1 MRPRGKHIV
10 PDNKREGVPLRGVR
24 IGSLRLNAC
33 GADEAIA
40 LVAGK
45 LGRPADGSTCF
56 GFLNPHVYNHCVSDR
71 RVAAFIERCDAVCL
85 DGVGIEVAGSIEN
98 RAWLPRVA
106 MYRVFDAAIAAGLV
120 RGRVVMLGLGS
131 DDCALARRNLMAAA
145 PFAEFV
151 ACHDGFL
158 DEREYVAILR
168 EHRDADFVLVGMGTP
183 RSEYVL
189 SLASD
194 ICDRAFCWHVG
205 GGSLRQWAGTKRRA
219 PALVSRLGLEWLH
232 RMAFEPQTRSRYVAG
247 IPLFLFRLTMDI
259 LRRRGAPEIRSTH
272 PREHPGLESEEFK

>member
-1 MRPRGKHIV
+1 M
-10 PDNKREGVPLRGVR
+10 RGVR

-45 LGRPADGSTCF
+45 LGHPTGGSACLM
-56 GFLNPHVYNHCVSDR
+56 FLNPHVYNHCVTDR

-85 DGVGIEVAGSIEN
+85 DGVGIEVAGSIQN
-98 RAWLPRVA
+98 RAWLPRVT
-106 MYRVFDAAIAAGLV
+106 MYRVFDAAIEASLV

-145 PFAEFV
+145 SLAEFV

-158 DEREYVAILR
+158 DEREYAAILR

-194 ICDRAFCWHVG
+194 ICDRALCWHVG
-205 GGSLRQWAGTKRRA
+205 GGSLLQWAGTKRRA
-219 PALVSRLGLEWLH
+219 PAFVCRMGLEWLH
-232 RMAFEPQTRSRYVAG
+232 RMAFEPQTRPRYVAG
-247 IPLFLFRLTMDI
+247 IPLFLFRLTMEN
-259 LRRRGAPEIRSTH
+259 LRRRVAPELRSTR
-272 PREHPGLESEEFK
+272 PREHTGLDSEECE